1 MLSRQAYTE
10 AYYLICEMSEKMRS
24 KIPINIIETI
34 KSNMD
39 TNYEVNSNECNIQEL
54 KLLEDT
60 EKILSVLYTDYIATQ
75 EEREIIKAK
84 EDSIKQQK
92 RNAMPKVEV
101 KELFGNKERNNTEK
115 HKSMVKVEKSDKWYT
130 KIYSFIMKIFR
141 KIK

>member
-10 AYYLICEMSEKMRS
+10 AYYLICAMSEEMRS
-24 KIPINIIETI
+24 KISINIIESI

-92 RNAMPKVEV
+92 RKAMPKVEV
-101 KELFGNKERNNTEK
+101 KELFVNKERNNTEK
-115 HKSMVKVEKSDKWYT
+115 YKSMVKVEKSNKWYT